1 MNSRQLK
8 DRVSPMKQ
16 LFFKLFITASLLW
29 VFAGCKQGRQAGTVP
44 QAVQIRIDSSLHPAD
59 SVDAFIQPY
68 RSRLNAVLDTP
79 LAFAPNHITKT
90 EGRWNTP
97 LGNLMADL
105 MLDRAN
111 AVARIR
117 GEKRVDMALHNF
129 GGMRSSISKG
139 PVSERNAYEVMPF
152 ENKLV
157 VVGMPGRAIK
167 KMVGFLTTASRPHPV
182 SGIEIVLEAD
192 GNLKSIRIQGQP
204 INDERIYYVATSDY
218 LMGGGDRME
227 FFNDRVSISDTGY
240 KIRNAMVD
248 YFKATDTL
256 KAEID
261 NRFIQLDTL

>member
-1 MNSRQLK
+1 
-8 DRVSPMKQ
+8 MKR
-16 LFFKLFITASLLW
+16 LFFKLFITACLLSG
-29 VFAGCKQGRQAGTVP
+29 FAGCKQRHQPRAIP
-44 QAVQIRIDSSLHPAD
+44 QAIQIRIDSSLHPAD
-59 SVDAFIQPY
+59 SIDAFIQPY

-79 LAFAPNHITKT
+79 LSFAPNHITKT
-90 EGRWNTP
+90 DGQWNTP

-111 AVARIR
+111 AVARMR
-117 GEKRVDMALHNF
+117 GDKKVDLALHNF

-152 ENKLV
+152 ENRLV

-192 GNLKSIRIQGQP
+192 GSLKSTRIQGQP
-204 INDERIYYVATSDY
+204 IDDERIYYVATSDY
-218 LMGGGDRME
+218 LMGGGDRMD
-227 FFNDRVSISDTGY
+227 FFKERVSISDTGY

-248 YFKATDTL
+248 YFKAIDTL
-256 KAEID
+256 KAGID

>member
-117 GEKRVDMALHNF
+117 GEKRVEMALHNF

-139 PVSERNAYEVMPF
+139 PVTERNAYEVMPF

-157 VVGMPGRAIK
+157 VVGMPGWAIK
-167 KMVGFLTTASRPHPV
+167 KMVGFLSTASRPHPV

-192 GNLKSIRIQGQP
+192 GSIKSIP
-204 INDERIYYVATSDY
+204 
-218 LMGGGDRME
+218 
-227 FFNDRVSISDTGY
+227 VSYTHL
-240 KIRNAMVD
+240 RAHE
-248 YFKATDTL
+248 T
-256 KAEID
+256 
-261 NRFIQLDTL
+261 

>member
-1 MNSRQLK
+1 MKLLFYKFFVTVSILLSFTACEQRQQHLAK
-8 DRVSPMKQ
+8 PM
-16 LFFKLFITASLLW
+16 AS
-29 VFAGCKQGRQAGTVP
+29 
-44 QAVQIRIDSSLHPAD
+44 QILIDSTIHPAD
-59 SVDAFIQPY
+59 SIDAFIQPY
-68 RSRLNAVLDTP
+68 RSRLNAVLDAP
-79 LAFAPNHITKT
+79 LSYAPNHITKT

-111 AVARIR
+111 AVTRIR
-117 GEKRVDMALHNF
+117 GEQKVDMALHNF

-139 PVSERNAYEVMPF
+139 PVSERTAYEIMPF
-152 ENKLV
+152 ENGLI

-192 GNLKSIRIQGQP
+192 GSLKSMRIQGQP
-204 INDERIYYVATSDY
+204 IDEKRIYYVATSDY
-218 LMGGGDRME
+218 LTGGGDRMD
-227 FFNDRVSISDTGY
+227 FFADRVSISDTGY

-248 YFKATDTL
+248 YFKTVDTL
-256 KAEID
+256 KAETD